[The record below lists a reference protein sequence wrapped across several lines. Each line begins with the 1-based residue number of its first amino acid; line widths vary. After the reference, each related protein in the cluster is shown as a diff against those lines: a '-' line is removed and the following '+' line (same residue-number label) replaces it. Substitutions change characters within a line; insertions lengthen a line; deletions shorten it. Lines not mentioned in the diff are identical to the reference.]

1 MYAAGVVSTAGL
13 IALPTT
19 MFLFVYLTCT
29 VSAARV
35 LTGAPRLAA
44 VPALLVV
51 ATMVIFC
58 PRRPDPS

>member
-1 MYAAGVVSTAGL
+1 
-13 IALPTT
+13 